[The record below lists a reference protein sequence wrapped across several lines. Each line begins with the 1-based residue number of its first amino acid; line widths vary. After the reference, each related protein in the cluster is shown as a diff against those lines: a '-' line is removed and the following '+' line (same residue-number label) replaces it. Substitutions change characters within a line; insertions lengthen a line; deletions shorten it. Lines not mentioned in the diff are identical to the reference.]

1 MYKFPRGAASGKI
14 KKKEKCFDGNAGL
27 TCSSHRAL
35 QNQQDGAED
44 MTRIADMK
52 MALLAALIVL
62 TSAFCVQDGDRL
74 GEAEPELMKAP
85 KIETRVLMG

>member
-1 MYKFPRGAASGKI
+1 
-14 KKKEKCFDGNAGL
+14 
-27 TCSSHRAL
+27 
-35 QNQQDGAED
+35 